1 MSCEREVIL
10 IGDHVV
16 YRDDIKGF
24 DDIGVVVQANSSLYV
39 LWNNETTPSIEIYER
54 LRGARLD
61 EVDANRRVIQG
72 VNYE

>member
-10 IGDHVV
+10 LGDPVV

-24 DDIGVVVQANSSLYV
+24 DELGVVVKTGSSFEV
-39 LWNNETTPSIEIYER
+39 LWNGEATPKTTIYER

-61 EVDANRRVIQG
+61 EVDAGCRVIQG
-72 VNYE
+72 VIYE

>member
-10 IGDHVV
+10 LGDPVV

-39 LWNNETTPSIEIYER
+39 LWNNETTPRIEIYER

-61 EVDANRRVIQG
+61 EVDAGYRVIR
-72 VNYE
+72 EKF

>member
-1 MSCEREVIL
+1 MNEREVIL
-10 IGDHVV
+10 LGDHVV

-24 DDIGVVVQANSSLYV
+24 DDVGVVVQANSSLYV

-61 EVDANRRVIQG
+61 EVDAQRRVIKDK
-72 VNYE
+72 EHT

>member
-1 MSCEREVIL
+1 MSEREVIL
-10 IGDHVV
+10 LGDHVV

-24 DDIGVVVQANSSLYV
+24 DDVGVVVQANSSLYV

-61 EVDANRRVIQG
+61 EVDAGQRMIRENF
-72 VNYE
+72 

>member
-1 MSCEREVIL
+1 MSEREVIL
-10 IGDHVV
+10 LGDHVV

-24 DDIGVVVQANSSLYV
+24 DDVGVVVQANSSLYV

-61 EVDANRRVIQG
+61 EVDAGQRIVIS
-72 VNYE
+72 N

>member
-1 MSCEREVIL
+1 MSEREVIL
-10 IGDHVV
+10 LGDHVV

-24 DDIGVVVQANSSLYV
+24 DDVGVVVQANSSLYV

-61 EVDANRRVIQG
+61 EVDAQRRVIG
-72 VNYE
+72 KE

>member
-1 MSCEREVIL
+1 MSEREVFL
-10 IGDHVV
+10 LGDHVV

-24 DDIGVVVQANSSLYV
+24 DDLGVVVQANSSLYV

-61 EVDANRRVIQG
+61 EVDAQRRVIK
-72 VNYE
+72 NKEHA

>member
-1 MSCEREVIL
+1 MSEREVIL
-10 IGDHVV
+10 LGDHVV

-24 DDIGVVVQANSSLYV
+24 DDVGIVVQANSSLYV

-61 EVDANRRVIQG
+61 EVDANQRVIKDK
-72 VNYE
+72 

>member
-1 MSCEREVIL
+1 MSEREVIL
-10 IGDHVV
+10 LGDHVV

-24 DDIGVVVQANSSLYV
+24 DDVGVVVQANSSLYV

-61 EVDANRRVIQG
+61 EVDANQRVIQ
-72 VNYE
+72 ED

>member
-1 MSCEREVIL
+1 MSEREVIL
-10 IGDHVV
+10 LGDHVV

-24 DDIGVVVQANSSLYV
+24 DDVGVVVQANSSLYV

-61 EVDANRRVIQG
+61 EVDAQRRVIKDK
-72 VNYE
+72 EHT

>member
-1 MSCEREVIL
+1 MSEREVFL
-10 IGDHVV
+10 LGDHVV

-24 DDIGVVVQANSSLYV
+24 DDVGVVVQANSSLYV

-61 EVDANRRVIQG
+61 EVDAGCRVILE
-72 VNYE
+72 NF

>member
-1 MSCEREVIL
+1 MSEREVIL
-10 IGDHVV
+10 LGDHVV

-39 LWNNETTPSIEIYER
+39 IWNNETTPRIEIYER

-61 EVDANRRVIQG
+61 EVDAGCRVIRE
-72 VNYE
+72 NF

>member
-1 MSCEREVIL
+1 MSEREVIL
-10 IGDHVV
+10 LGDHVV

-24 DDIGVVVQANSSLYV
+24 DDVGVVVQANSSLYV

-61 EVDANRRVIQG
+61 EVDAGCRVIK
-72 VNYE
+72 V

>member
-1 MSCEREVIL
+1 MSEREVIL
-10 IGDHVV
+10 LGDHVV

-24 DDIGVVVQANSSLYV
+24 DDVGVVVQANSSLYV

-61 EVDANRRVIQG
+61 EVDANQRVIQG

>member
-1 MSCEREVIL
+1 MSEREVIL
-10 IGDHVV
+10 LGDHVV

-24 DDIGVVVQANSSLYV
+24 DDVGVVVQANSSFYV

-61 EVDANRRVIQG
+61 EVDAQRRVIRE
-72 VNYE
+72 NF

>member
-1 MSCEREVIL
+1 MSEREVIL
-10 IGDHVV
+10 LGDHVV

-24 DDIGVVVQANSSLYV
+24 DDVGVVVQANSSLYV

-61 EVDANRRVIQG
+61 EVDAQRRVIRE
-72 VNYE
+72 NF

>member
-24 DDIGVVVQANSSLYV
+24 DDIGVVIQANSSLYV
-39 LWNNETTPSIEIYER
+39 LWNNETTPRIEIYER

-61 EVDANRRVIQG
+61 EVDARQRVSLK
-72 VNYE
+72 E

>member
-10 IGDHVV
+10 LGDPVV

-24 DDIGVVVQANSSLYV
+24 DDVGVVVQANSSLYV
-39 LWNNETTPSIEIYER
+39 LWNNETTPRIEIYER

-61 EVDANRRVIQG
+61 EVDAGYRVIR
-72 VNYE
+72 EKF

>member
-1 MSCEREVIL
+1 MSEREVIL
-10 IGDHVV
+10 LGDHVV

-61 EVDANRRVIQG
+61 EVDAGQRMIRENF
-72 VNYE
+72 